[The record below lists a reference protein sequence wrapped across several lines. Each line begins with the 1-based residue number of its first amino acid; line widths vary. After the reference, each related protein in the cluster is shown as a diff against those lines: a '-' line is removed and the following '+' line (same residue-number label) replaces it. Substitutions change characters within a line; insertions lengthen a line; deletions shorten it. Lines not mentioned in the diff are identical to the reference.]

1 MWDSRSISSNIS
13 MTNRAPTL
21 LLFEHDLF
29 SGRILNTKKRY
40 HFLYLSARLICSHKT
55 DGAVLV
61 IFLFVIASDD
71 VRTALPEQVVFM
83 KCIKGSCATSKNFY
97 VYLKAGTVAS
107 HSLLEEVEG
116 KVHRQG
122 GLPRT
127 CLEVFFLFFCPI
139 QDVYFKK
146 TMVIATVIH
155 SLSSSLVNLQKI

>member
-1 MWDSRSISSNIS
+1 

-29 SGRILNTKKRY
+29 SGIILNTKKRY

-83 KCIKGSCATSKNFY
+83 KCIKGSCATSKLFY

-127 CLEVFFLFFCPI
+127 CLEVFFRPI
-139 QDVYFKK
+139 QDVY
-146 TMVIATVIH
+146 
-155 SLSSSLVNLQKI
+155 SRNPWLSPL

>member
-1 MWDSRSISSNIS
+1 M
-13 MTNRAPTL
+13 
-21 LLFEHDLF
+21 
-29 SGRILNTKKRY
+29 
-40 HFLYLSARLICSHKT
+40 
-55 DGAVLV
+55 LV

-83 KCIKGSCATSKNFY
+83 KCIKGSCATSKLFY

-155 SLSSSLVNLQKI
+155 SLNSSLVNLQKI